1 MQWPGLAFLGV
12 TPHVGN
18 IAFQRWK
25 WSTWIGRFIQTM
37 CVWWRS
43 WIHPVKLLMNWSC
56 SGGVVC
62 KLFRGCLPLY
72 SHACFVG
79 LCWFSFYISP
89 LAFRNLSNTIA
100 SFIGIPYGFKHTS
113 LICCIKTREKDFKI
127 KNWNLYIEKFY
138 YYETPAIVR
147 RLGNIRYTTWN
158 SFV

>member
-1 MQWPGLAFLGV
+1 MQWLGLVPLGV
-12 TPHVGN
+12 TPQVGN
-18 IAFQRWK
+18 NAFQRWK
-25 WSTWIGRFIQTM
+25 WSTWIGRLFQTM
-37 CVWWRS
+37 CVMTKLNS
-43 WIHPVKLLMNWSC
+43 SSELLMDWSC

-62 KLFRGCLPLY
+62 KSFRGCLPLY
-72 SHACFVG
+72 FRSCFVE

-89 LAFRNLSNTIA
+89 LAFQNLSNTIA
-100 SFIGIPYGFKHTS
+100 SFIGTTYGFKHTS

-147 RLGNIRYTTWN
+147 RLGNVRYTTWN